1 MKRAFGCDLIS
12 TVGFLLWGEFS
23 HKDSYHQV
31 YRAVCV
37 FGLLQMAKT
46 AMEIKNDCREMIC
59 TVILCFSEISFVH
72 RRAHRMLV

>member
-23 HKDSYHQV
+23 HKDSYHRA
-31 YRAVCV
+31 YRAACV

-46 AMEIKNDCREMIC
+46 AMEIKNAMNRHSNGK
-59 TVILCFSEISFVH
+59 CFTLISVG
-72 RRAHRMLV
+72 RGSSPT